1 MEYLY
6 GFLAVILAVVVLRL
20 LTPTG
25 NASIGVPGR
34 PGTGAMRSPNEAGCT
49 RTRRPR
55 TTTPI
60 PTAVGPRCNSH

>member
-1 MEYLY
+1 MEYLFA
-6 GFLAVILAVVVLRL
+6 FLAFIIFMVVLRL

-34 PGTGAMRSPNEAGCT
+34 PDTGAMRSPNEAGCT

-55 TTTPI
+55 TTSPI
-60 PTAVGPRCNSH
+60 STAVGPRHR

>member
-1 MEYLY
+1 MEYLFA
-6 GFLAVILAVVVLRL
+6 FLAFIIFMVVLRL

-49 RTRRPR
+49 RRRPR

-60 PTAVGPRCNSH
+60 PTAVGPRHR